1 MNKTEKHKTDT
12 METDKDC
19 KHTEDTI
26 YISQEETVF
35 IDMKE
40 INRMEQTIGLLEK
53 MEQDWIN
60 FKKKYNK

>member
-1 MNKTEKHKTDT
+1 MNKTEKHKIDT

-40 INRMEQTIGLLEK
+40 ISRMEQTIGLLEK